1 MVISSVRDMQVLART
16 RRLELG
22 LTQSQVA
29 ERAGVSRK
37 WLVNFEGGTA
47 TAVELS
53 LVLRLFAAL
62 KIPLTTSSPDSP
74 ALLEPEPR
82 VDLGGHL
89 AAVTARSA
97 RLFLDTSALA
107 GLATGDDHKAL
118 WSSEAMQRLAATIGP
133 GMEKALSTLRESVVA
148 SPDRTE
154 AEAEAEADE
163 RAADAVDELGP

>member
-1 MVISSVRDMQVLART
+1 M
-16 RRLELG
+16 
-22 LTQSQVA
+22 
-29 ERAGVSRK
+29 
-37 WLVNFEGGTA
+37 
-47 TAVELS
+47 
-53 LVLRLFAAL
+53 
-62 KIPLTTSSPDSP
+62 
-74 ALLEPEPR
+74 
-82 VDLGGHL
+82 